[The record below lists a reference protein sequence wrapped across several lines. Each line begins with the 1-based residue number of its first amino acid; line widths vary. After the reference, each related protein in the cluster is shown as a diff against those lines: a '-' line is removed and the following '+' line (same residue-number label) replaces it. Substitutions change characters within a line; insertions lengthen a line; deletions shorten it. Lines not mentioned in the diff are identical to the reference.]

1 MKLYTPEGIEAEAA
15 PSQVEILLNAGWTK
29 TKAVKAK
36 EVKDTEVET
45 EEKKLKRLLKP
56 KE

>member
-45 EEKKLKRLLKP
+45 EEKKLKRILKP